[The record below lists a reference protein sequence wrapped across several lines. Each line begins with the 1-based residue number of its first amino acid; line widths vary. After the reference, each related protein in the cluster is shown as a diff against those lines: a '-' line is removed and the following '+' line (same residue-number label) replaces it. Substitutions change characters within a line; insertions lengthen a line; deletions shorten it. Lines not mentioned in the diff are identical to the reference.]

1 MCRCCS
7 SSSVSY
13 ILSKAPWQQP
23 ATATFISAAPP
34 LRRRRAAPST
44 SPPTARAPARWWGW
58 AGAVRATAVSGRPL
72 RPSPSRRQTA
82 TRGAPHAAAAAKR
95 GWASRGRS
103 KITAVSSAR
112 GGAAALYASL
122 LSTRGG
128 ESRQRQAGPAQ
139 RLRFALGRKTVTAVS
154 TAVRNKSKR
163 PVSRT
168 QSGVSRTCG
177 AFRSGAGGPCRGYA
191 SCLTLLSSPPPPP
204 SALQKP
210 PRTSARSQS
219 PQSMA
224 HASFASLAGKR
235 QKLSLFLA
243 DMAAKWWWS
252 TGCARFCLT
261 FVPIRD
267 QFWVCK
273 GHTIPAVLVF
283 CQSSIGQAYF

>member
-1 MCRCCS
+1 MWRYLAGTAMQRRSASLRTAWKSPQQSSRSGRTLCRCCS

-204 SALQKP
+204 PRYRNHRALLPAARARRVWPTP
-210 PRTSARSQS
+210 PLPASQGSGKSFPCFS
-219 PQSMA
+219 PTWQQSGGGA
-224 HASFASLAGKR
+224 LAVHAFA
-235 QKLSLFLA
+235 
-243 DMAAKWWWS
+243 
-252 TGCARFCLT
+252 
-261 FVPIRD
+261 
-267 QFWVCK
+267 
-273 GHTIPAVLVF
+273 
-283 CQSSIGQAYF
+283 